1 VVAAKDGKSAEI
13 LARGDL
19 NGDGKTSLFRV
30 KIQLDAKTGEIT
42 AVDHSE
48 ADPLE

>member
-1 VVAAKDGKSAEI
+1 V

-30 KIQLDAKTGEIT
+30 KIQ
-42 AVDHSE
+42 VDRQTNALE
-48 ADPLE
+48 VDPSIDETEPDE